1 MEYRIL
7 GPLEVFSAGIPIEVG
22 GPRHRKLLAVLLVNA
37 GETVSSERLINGLWG
52 EDPPISASS
61 MLHVRISEIRNAL
74 RAGRVDRKAGIVT
87 GHSGYQLQVEVDE
100 LDSRRFEWLAGAGRQ
115 ALARGDNVSASAK
128 LHEALA
134 LWRGPPLSEVA
145 DEQFA
150 QSEIA
155 RLEALHLQALEDRL
169 DADLSLGHHAEIAAE
184 LEALVAEHPLRERF
198 WYQLMLAHYRA
209 GRQGDALQTYQAVRT
224 LLVGQ
229 LGVEPGSE
237 LRRMHVA
244 ILDQDRTLELLTPV
258 PGGPPNNLPG
268 QLATFIGRK
277 QEMAE
282 IRELLQKGRLV
293 TLVGAGGVGK
303 SRLALEAA
311 TNSLLE
317 FRGGTWLVELAPL
330 TQPGLVAQTLASVL
344 GVREHPER
352 LLVDL
357 IAEHLATTDAL
368 LVLDNCE
375 HLLDEV
381 ATLAQRLLRSCARL
395 SILATSRERLGITGE
410 LLRLVSGLAVPEP
423 GADEVSKVGD
433 ADASRL
439 LVERAAAALPGFR
452 LDHRTAGAVTQICRQ
467 LDGLPLAIELAA
479 ARVNALDVE
488 QIAARLGDRFR
499 LLGQGERTALPRHR
513 TLRGVVDW
521 SYGLL
526 STAERL
532 LFDRAAVFVGGFTLA
547 AVEAVC
553 GPEED
558 DNPAASLL
566 SRLVDKSLIVS
577 EHTAT
582 AGGRYR
588 ILETLRMYGLER
600 LDERGETSR
609 VRDSHAAY
617 FLSLAEMAGE
627 ALRSP
632 EQVAWVSRVEAEHGN
647 FRAALQWSLDHGAA
661 ETAAR
666 LAGSLYALW
675 DLHGYYS
682 EGRGWLA
689 QVLAP
694 GDQLPAAVRARAL
707 LGSATLA
714 VIQGDLEHAA
724 GACEEAAALCR
735 QLGDPAGLAHALQY
749 LGLGAIFADDIDS
762 AVALLEESLSSA
774 RIAGDGWLEAWAL
787 IFLAAA
793 ALARDAYGE
802 AANLAS
808 ACEAVLLPVGDPECM
823 GWALVAGAM
832 ANLSRGDHAG
842 AIAPLREALEAFQGL
857 GALWGLSIAL
867 FVTAQ
872 SAGARGDQRCQ
883 AVLLGASEGLRMSVG
898 AGQFPFVAAW
908 LDAAIAELRTALGE
922 EGFDRAWRTGQQLPL
937 DAALAE
943 AMGELDAATG
953 TSPVSNSLRQGSGPT
968 EGRQ

>member
-1 MEYRIL
+1 VEYRIL
-7 GPLEVFSAGIPIEVG
+7 GPLEVFNAGIPIEVG

-37 GETVSSERLINGLWG
+37 GDAVSSERLINGLWG
-52 EDPPISASS
+52 EDPPISAPS

-74 RAGRVDRKAGIVT
+74 RAGRGDRNAGIVT

-100 LDSRRFEWLAGAGRQ
+100 LDSRRFERLAGAGCQ
-115 ALARGDNVSASAK
+115 ALARGDNVNASAK

-145 DEQFA
+145 DEPFA
-150 QSEIA
+150 QGEIA

-169 DADLSLGHHAEIAAE
+169 EADLALGHHAEIVAE

-198 WYQLMLAHYRA
+198 WCQLMLAHYRA
-209 GRQGDALQTYQAVRT
+209 GRQGDALQTYQAVRV
-224 LLVGQ
+224 LLMEQ

-237 LRRMHVA
+237 LRQLHAA
-244 ILDQDRTLELLTPV
+244 ILAQDRALELLTPV
-258 PGGPPNNLPG
+258 ADDPPNNLPG
-268 QLATFIGRK
+268 QLATFIGRE
-277 QEMAE
+277 QELAE
-282 IRELLQKGRLV
+282 IRELFQKGRLV

-311 TNSLLE
+311 MNSLLE
-317 FRGGTWLVELAPL
+317 FPGGTWLIELAPL
-330 TQPGLVAQTLASVL
+330 TQPGLVTQTLASVL

-352 LLVDL
+352 LLADL
-357 IAEHLATTDAL
+357 IAEHLATMDAL

-381 ATLAQRLLRSCARL
+381 AALAQRLLRSCARL

-410 LLRLVSGLAVPEP
+410 LLRLVSGLAVPEL
-423 GADEVSKVGD
+423 GADEVGEIGD

-439 LVERAAAALPGFR
+439 LVERAAAVRPGFR
-452 LDHRTAGAVTQICRQ
+452 LDHRTADAVAQICRQ

-488 QIAARLGDRFR
+488 QIASRLGDRFR

-526 STAERL
+526 STAERR
-532 LFDRAAVFVGGFTLA
+532 LFDRSAVFVGGFTLA
-547 AVEAVC
+547 AAEAVC
-553 GPEED
+553 AGPEED
-558 DNPAASLL
+558 EDTAAGLL
-566 SRLVDKSLIVS
+566 SQLVDKSLILS
-577 EHTAT
+577 EHTS

-600 LDERGETSR
+600 LDERGEIAR
-609 VRDSHAAY
+609 VRERHAAY
-617 FLSLAEMAGE
+617 FVSLAEMAGE
-627 ALRSP
+627 ALRGP
-632 EQVAWVSRVEAEHGN
+632 EQVAWVGRVEAEHGN
-647 FRAALQWSLDHGAA
+647 FRAALQWSLDRGAA

-689 QVLAP
+689 KVLAST
-694 GDQLPAAVRARAL
+694 DHLPATVRARAL

-724 GACEEAAALCR
+724 GACEEASALCR
-735 QLGDPAGLAHALQY
+735 RSRDPAGLAHALQY

-774 RIAGDGWLEAWAL
+774 RIAGNGWLEAWAL
-787 IFLAAA
+787 VFLAAA
-793 ALARDAYGE
+793 ALARGSYGE

-808 ACEAVLLPVGDPECM
+808 ACEVALLPVGDPECM
-823 GWALVAGAM
+823 AWALVTGAM
-832 ANLSRGDHAG
+832 AHLSRNDHAG
-842 AIAPLREALEAFQGL
+842 AIAPLREALEAFQDL

-872 SAGARGDQRCQ
+872 SAGARGNERGQ
-883 AVLLGASEGLRMSVG
+883 AILLGASEGLRMSVG

-908 LDAAIAELRTALGE
+908 LEAALAGLRTALGE
-922 EGFDRAWRTGQQLPL
+922 EGFDQAWRTGQGLPL

-943 AMGELDAATG
+943 AMGELEAATG
-953 TSPVSNSLRQGSGPT
+953 TSPVPSSLRQGPGPT